1 MVGEVDGEERNQSVE
16 GHHHCDSFENSRS
29 EGQDEKEVAQFV
41 RDEVADGVE
50 QEREAEE
57 EQSALGCLASAQINV
72 KIVSGDEGAEDEAN
86 AVG

>member
-1 MVGEVDGEERNQSVE
+1 MVGEVDGDERNQSVE
-16 GHHHCDSFENSRS
+16 GHHHCDSSRTL
-29 EGQDEKEVAQFV
+29 EAKDRMKKEVAQFV

-72 KIVSGDEGAEDEAN
+72 KIVSGMRAPKMKPML
-86 AVG
+86 